1 MTTSELA
8 NISTNTSVFF
18 VHLISARRVHV
29 KSIFQYGGKCS
40 ITAALTWG
48 QKLERL
54 KSIMLYHCA
63 YSKPELISA
72 RHTCIDRTLD
82 CARNSRVW
90 PLLYMTDIRSFCFWS
105 MHQSIGM
112 EFRVSTSAWTS
123 GCNHCCMNH
132 CCSVTTAAF
141 ASRLSFFNSLRHP
154 CIAASHF
161 LLDWQWWCCGWG
173 SSGSFHRKNFA
184 TIW

>member
-1 MTTSELA
+1 MKPTVIPRGTKRAPTTMTTSELA

-63 YSKPELISA
+63 YSKSELISA
-72 RHTCIDRTLD
+72 RHTCIDRSVQET
-82 CARNSRVW
+82 V
-90 PLLYMTDIRSFCFWS
+90 
-105 MHQSIGM
+105 
-112 EFRVSTSAWTS
+112 
-123 GCNHCCMNH
+123 GCDHCCIWQTLEASVFDVCINRLEWNSASPIL
-132 CCSVTTAAF
+132 CEQAGVTTAAWTT
-141 ASRLSFFNSLRHP
+141 
-154 CIAASHF
+154 AAM
-161 LLDWQWWCCGWG
+161 
-173 SSGSFHRKNFA
+173 
-184 TIW
+184 